1 MTAPPQ
7 AGFLLPAG
15 NAADRCYDCQT
26 NLKTTPL
33 EQLKVFLEKVKGDTS
48 LQEKLKA
55 EKPPEIL
62 TTNAFAYEQTP
73 DRPIPGPPMKGP
85 LEFPA

>member
-1 MTAPPQ
+1 MSE
-7 AGFLLPAG
+7 
-15 NAADRCYDCQT
+15 
-26 NLKTTPL
+26 
-33 EQLKVFLEKVKGDTS
+33 EQLKAFLETVKADAG

-55 EKPPEIL
+55 EKSSEIL
-62 TTNAFAYEQTP
+62 TTNAFAYGQTP